1 MTQPPDDP
9 LLRPAEP
16 PDPST
21 SADQPTIAWTPPSDE
36 ATATP
41 DTAPSQD
48 VVPPPPT
55 VPPPVP
61 PTPEVASPPS
71 PPASPI
77 ISASPG
83 PTVAWGAPPPPRT
96 EVAPGLVF
104 AGTAPRLVAFIIDW
118 ILIGVISGF
127 IASAVGLRSPTPVTL
142 PNGGIDFWVT
152 FSSPQ
157 ATILTAAL
165 GGLYFVLSWSGGRRA
180 TIGQRI
186 FGIQVGNAFDGA
198 PLTLEQAIRRW
209 LGLGEFLSLFVFAP
223 SLAAISGTIQFVWWI
238 VLLFTTATSP
248 TKQGLHDKFSNTA
261 LVQPSTSTNGFAK
274 SCLVI
279 VIIGL
284 ILFILGVA
292 AFVGLVLSSGR
303 LEEILSRIGESI

>member
-9 LLRPAEP
+9 LLRPTEP
-16 PDPST
+16 ADPST
-21 SADQPTIAWTPPSDE
+21 SADQPTIAWTPPSDGAAAPPAATPPPAAAE
-36 ATATP
+36 APPPATPAP
-41 DTAPSQD
+41 DTAP
-48 VVPPPPT
+48 P
-55 VPPPVP
+55 
-61 PTPEVASPPS
+61 AA
-71 PPASPI
+71 PPAGPL
-77 ISASPG
+77 ISASPA

-104 AGTAPRLVAFIIDW
+104 AGTAPRLVAFIFDSF
-118 ILIGVISGF
+118 LIGIISGF
-127 IASAVGLRSPTPVTL
+127 IASGLGLRGPAPATL
-142 PNGGIDFWVT
+142 PNGGIDYWAA

-157 ATILTAAL
+157 ATILTAAF

-209 LGLGEFLSLFVFAP
+209 LGLGEFLGLFVFAP
-223 SLAAISGTIQFVWWI
+223 ALAAFSGTIQFVWWI
-238 VLLFTTATSP
+238 VLLYTTATSS

-261 LVQPSTSTNGFAK
+261 LVQPSTASNGFAK
-274 SCLVI
+274 ACLVI
-279 VIIGL
+279 LVIGI
-284 ILFILGVA
+284 ILFVLSIA
-292 AFVGLVLSSGR
+292 AIVGLALSSGR